1 MTGMQMLLKQA
12 LAIGYTA
19 FTSFTDN
26 NSTDNTSCL
35 GGKWCDAVQKF
46 TRSLNSG
53 IGDANSTATGILLY
67 NDVYE
72 CWLN

>member
-1 MTGMQMLLKQA
+1 MFILKTPYSVCMTGMQMVLKQA

-53 IGDANSTATGILLY
+53 AKLASKNK
-67 NDVYE
+67 
-72 CWLN
+72 